1 MLNYW
6 KDGKEIIVPSI
17 GENGRVGQVLILG
30 EKVEW
35 GTGSFTSK
43 NPLSKYPYLSVFT
56 IVSNNELMDTMS
68 YAIQTT
74 KPLFCGG
81 MHL

>member
-43 NPLSKYPYLSVFT
+43 NPTIRYRPDCSILS
-56 IVSNNELMDTMS
+56 
-68 YAIQTT
+68 TT
-74 KPLFCGG
+74 LCACPPIPKRIISSISSLQF
-81 MHL
+81 LN